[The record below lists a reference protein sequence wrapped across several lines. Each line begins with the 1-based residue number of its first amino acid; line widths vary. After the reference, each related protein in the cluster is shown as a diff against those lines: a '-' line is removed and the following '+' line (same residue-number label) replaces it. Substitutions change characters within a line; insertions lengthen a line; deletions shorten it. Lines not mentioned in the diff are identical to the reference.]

1 MLSNFVLHLEYFECY
16 ILESSV
22 LLQIFYL
29 FVSVFECVV
38 SINSSCL
45 FACVFFFF
53 LILFPTS
60 LVVQLLSPV
69 LLFVIPWTA
78 ACQAF
83 LYFTISWSLPKLMSI
98 DMEMPSTHFIL
109 CCPLLLLPSVFPS
122 SRVFSKEL
130 ALLIRWSKYWSFSIS
145 PFNEYSGLID

>member
-53 LILFPTS
+53 FNFISYLPSCSVAKSCLTFCDSMDCSMPGF
-60 LVVQLLSPV
+60 PV
-69 LLFVIPWTA
+69 LHH
-78 ACQAF
+78 
-83 LYFTISWSLPKLMSI
+83 LP
-98 DMEMPSTHFIL
+98 EFAQTH
-109 CCPLLLLPSVFPS
+109 VH
-122 SRVFSKEL
+122 
-130 ALLIRWSKYWSFSIS
+130 
-145 PFNEYSGLID
+145 

>member
-53 LILFPTS
+53 FLILFPTS

-69 LLFVIPWTA
+69 LLFLIPWTA

-83 LYFTISWSLPKLMSI
+83 LYFTIFQSLLKLMSI
-98 DMEMPSTHFIL
+98 ESVMPSNHLFP
-109 CCPLLLLPSVFPS
+109 CHPFLLLLLIFPS
-122 SRVFSKEL
+122 IRVFSNEL
-130 ALLIRWSKYWSFSIS
+130 TLHIRWQKNWSFSIS
-145 PFNEYSGLID
+145 PFN

>member
-83 LYFTISWSLPKLMSI
+83 LYFTIFQSLLKLMSI
-98 DMEMPSTHFIL
+98 ESMMPSTHLIF
-109 CCPLLLLPSVFPS
+109 CHPLLLWPSIFPS
-122 SRVFSKEL
+122 IRVFSNEL
-130 ALLIRWSKYWSFSIS
+130 TLHIRWPSPSK
-145 PFNEYSGLID
+145 EYSGLISFKTD

>member
-16 ILESSV
+16 FLETSV
-22 LLQIFYL
+22 FLQIFYL

-38 SINSSCL
+38 SINSFCL

-60 LVVQLLSPV
+60 LVVELLSPV

-78 ACQAF
+78 ACQAC
-83 LYFTISWSLPKLMSI
+83 LYFTIFQSLLKLMSI
-98 DMEMPSTHFIL
+98 ESVMPSNHLF
-109 CCPLLLLPSVFPS
+109 PYHPFLLLLLIFPS
-122 SRVFSKEL
+122 IRVFSNEL
-130 ALLIRWSKYWSFSIS
+130 TLLIRWQKHWSFSIS
-145 PFNEYSGLID
+145 PFN

>member
-29 FVSVFECVV
+29 FVSVFERAV
-38 SINSSCL
+38 SINSSYCL
-45 FACVFFFF
+45 RVCFFF

-83 LYFTISWSLPKLMSI
+83 LYFTIFQSLLKLMSI
-98 DMEMPSTHFIL
+98 ESVMPSNHLFP
-109 CCPLLLLPSVFPS
+109 CHPFLLLLLIFPS
-122 SRVFSKEL
+122 IRVFSNEL
-130 ALLIRWSKYWSFSIS
+130 TLHIRWQKNWSFSIS
-145 PFNEYSGLID
+145 PFN